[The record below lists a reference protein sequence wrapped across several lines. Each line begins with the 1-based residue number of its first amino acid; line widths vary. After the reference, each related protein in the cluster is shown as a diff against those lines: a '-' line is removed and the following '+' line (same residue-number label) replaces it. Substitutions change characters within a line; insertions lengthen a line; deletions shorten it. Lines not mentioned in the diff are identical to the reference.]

1 MAQILVRN
9 LEDAVRDELRKR
21 AARRGWSMAEE
32 VRSILRAA
40 AADHESAGLPLPLGS
55 RISARFT
62 AIGLTEDIPEK
73 RGQEARAADFVG

>member
-9 LEDAVRDELRKR
+9 LEDGVRDELRKR
-21 AARRGWSMAEE
+21 AALRGWSMAEE

-40 AADHESAGLPLPLGS
+40 VAHDEGAGSPLGS

-62 AIGLTEDIPEK
+62 AIGLTEDIPER
-73 RGQEARAADFVG
+73 RGQAARTADFAG